1 MPVQSTSFSDWES
14 GEGALRP
21 VTPKQAAKILNC
33 NVKTLYAALERGEIP
48 SIKIGRLRLIPRPVF
63 ERLLRGEAA

>member
-1 MPVQSTSFSDWES
+1 MSVQSAGLSEES
-14 GEGALRP
+14 ALRP
-21 VTPKQAAKILNC
+21 ITPKEAARILNC
-33 NVKTLYAALERGEIP
+33 NPKTLYAALQRGEIP